1 MNVATNEI
9 AAVGAHLNEVYP
21 MLPFTPVRGA
31 GVYLENAAG
40 RRILDLYGGHAVAA
54 LGYGHRDLSETLA
67 RASRDLV
74 FQTNAL
80 PLKIRDEAAEKLAA
94 FGPAGLGRVFFV
106 NSGAE
111 ANENALRLALK
122 VTGRTKIVAMEHSF
136 HGRTAAAARR
146 HLRRSEVVVR
156 LPAHAVRRRVRSR
169 AMTPRRLRPPS
180 TRARPPSSSSP
191 CKAWPARSTSQPEFM
206 HAVRAACDRAGAL
219 LIIDEVQ
226 TGMGRLGA
234 PFGAQL
240 YGVRP
245 DLLTVAKGLGG
256 GFPCG
261 AVLMPHSIAADLKP
275 GALGTTFGGGPVACA
290 AIKTVIEVIQRDNLL
305 ANVRDV
311 SAADSRDLLR
321 RTRREHSRPRLSA
334 RLEDAP
340 QSRGR
345 ARRLACARHLGR
357 HERRSAYAAAAT
369 AADPVHRTRTTP
381 SSGLGGT
388 DRCAALTTWPT
399 SRARKSKTSL
409 HSRRASTRNRSPVP
423 SKAKYCRCC
432 S

>member
-1 MNVATNEI
+1 M

-21 MLPFTPVRGA
+21 MLPFTPVRGL

-54 LGYGHRDLSETLA
+54 LGYGHRDLSETIA

-80 PLKIRDEAAEKLAA
+80 PLKVRDEAAEKLAA
-94 FGPAGLGRVFFV
+94 FGPPGLNRVFFV

-136 HGRTAAAARR
+136 HGRTAAAGAVTYGAAKSWYGFPRTPFDVAFVPR
-146 HLRRSEVVVR
+146 NDAAALDATVDSSTAAVIVEPVQG
-156 LPAHAVRRRVRSR
+156 LAGAFDFTPAFLLSI
-169 AMTPRRLRPPS
+169 
-180 TRARPPSSSSP
+180 
-191 CKAWPARSTSQPEFM
+191 
-206 HAVRAACDRAGAL
+206 RAACDRAGAL
-219 LIIDEVQ
+219 MIMDEVQ

-240 YGVRP
+240 HGIRP

-261 AVLMPHSIAADLKP
+261 AVLMPHAIASSLKA

-290 AIKTVIEVIQRDNLL
+290 AMKVVIEVIHRDDLL
-305 ANVRDV
+305 ANVREV
-311 SAADSRDLLR
+311 SAAIRAKCRIGPVEGIQGLGFLLGLKTRPKAAAVRDALLAR
-321 RTRREHSRPRLSA
+321 DILVGTSADPHMLRLLPPLILSTDHVQRLASA
-334 RLEDAP
+334 LEDLTDAP
-340 QSRGR
+340 
-345 ARRLACARHLGR
+345 L
-357 HERRSAYAAAAT
+357 
-369 AADPVHRTRTTP
+369 
-381 SSGLGGT
+381 
-388 DRCAALTTWPT
+388 
-399 SRARKSKTSL
+399 
-409 HSRRASTRNRSPVP
+409 
-423 SKAKYCRCC
+423 
-432 S
+432 

>member
-1 MNVATNEI
+1 
-9 AAVGAHLNEVYP
+9 

-40 RRILDLYGGHAVAA
+40 RRILDFYGGHAVAA

-80 PLKIRDEAAEKLAA
+80 PLAVRDQAADALAA
-94 FGPAGLGRVFFV
+94 FGPPGLGRVFFV

-111 ANENALRLALK
+111 ANENALRLAFR
-122 VTGRTKIVAMEHSF
+122 VTGRTKVVAMEHSF
-136 HGRTAAAARR
+136 HGRTAAAGAVTWGAAKTWYGFPRAPFDVTFVPR
-146 HLRRSEVVVR
+146 NDAAALATAVDSNTAAVIIEPVQG
-156 LPAHAVRRRVRSR
+156 LAGAFDFAPDFLHAI
-169 AMTPRRLRPPS
+169 
-180 TRARPPSSSSP
+180 
-191 CKAWPARSTSQPEFM
+191 
-206 HAVRAACDRAGAL
+206 RAACDRHGAL

-261 AVLMPHSIAADLKP
+261 AVLMPHAIASQLKA

-290 AIKTVIEVIQRDNLL
+290 AIKTVIEVISRDNLL
-305 ANVRDV
+305 ANVREV
-311 SAADSRDLLR
+311 SSAIRATCKVGPVLDIQGRGFLLGLKTRPKAAAVRDALLAR
-321 RTRREHSRPRLSA
+321 DILVGTSADPHMLRLLPPLILA
-334 RLEDAP
+334 KDHVQRLAHALEDLTDAP
-340 QSRGR
+340 
-345 ARRLACARHLGR
+345 L
-357 HERRSAYAAAAT
+357 
-369 AADPVHRTRTTP
+369 
-381 SSGLGGT
+381 
-388 DRCAALTTWPT
+388 
-399 SRARKSKTSL
+399 
-409 HSRRASTRNRSPVP
+409 
-423 SKAKYCRCC
+423 
-432 S
+432 